1 MGENAFTNTGFQNWR
16 KAMEKFK
23 CHESSQV
30 HREAYMKWTFL
41 GHPTIEAQ
49 MRSHS
54 AQVQMTRRQGILAQ
68 LRAIVFLTR
77 QGIALRGHVESE
89 GNLTQLLLLWSKD
102 NNDVQMWLRENR
114 YTSHQAVNELID
126 IFGLHVLRKVLATM
140 RMVTGPTW
148 YSIIADEASDVINTE
163 QLNLSIRWVSDSY
176 EAHEDSVG
184 LF

>member
-16 KAMEKFK
+16 EAMEKFK

-30 HREAYMKWTFL
+30 HRDKWTFL
-41 GHPTIEAQ
+41 GQPTIEAQ

-89 GNLTQLLLLWSKD
+89 GYLTQLLLLWSKD
-102 NNDVQMWLRENR
+102 NK
-114 YTSHQAVNELID
+114 
-126 IFGLHVLRKVLATM
+126 IFKCG
-140 RMVTGPTW
+140 
-148 YSIIADEASDVINTE
+148 
-163 QLNLSIRWVSDSY
+163 
-176 EAHEDSVG
+176 
-184 LF
+184 